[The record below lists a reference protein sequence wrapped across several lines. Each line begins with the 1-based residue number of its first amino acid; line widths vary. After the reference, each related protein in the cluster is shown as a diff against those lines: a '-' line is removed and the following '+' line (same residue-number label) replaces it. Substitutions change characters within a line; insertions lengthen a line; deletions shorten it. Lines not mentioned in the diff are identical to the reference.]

1 MGNSKK
7 QVCYKLDLARVEEI
21 DAEADEL
28 GLSRS
33 AYLRQRIEAG
43 RLLFQTSGSV
53 DTDLLKTLVEEGAA
67 SFETDTDTDV
77 AEITD
82 DVTQTVREK
91 LPADPDRA
99 ASKEEIRQM
108 VFGTKDEQLE
118 EVKKALQQLG
128 ERGET
133 GRDFDGDWYHE

>member
-1 MGNSKK
+1 MGSGKK
-7 QVCYKLDLARVEEI
+7 NVSFYMNRARVEEI
-21 DAEADEL
+21 DAEADEV

-33 AYLRQRIEAG
+33 AYLRQRMEAG
-43 RLLFQTSGSV
+43 RLLFQCSGSV
-53 DTDLLKTLVEEGAA
+53 DTELLDTLVEEGAA
-67 SFETDTDTDV
+67 SFETDTDV

-82 DVTQTVREK
+82 DITETVREK
-91 LPADPDRA
+91 LPADPNRA
-99 ASKEEIRQM
+99 ASKEEIRRM

-118 EVKKALQQLG
+118 AVENALKQLA